1 MTRTSK
7 VDSLAVMSRVAH
19 VRDVVQRQKLAIA
32 AGESRRQEEQTDR
45 AETRLRETWAA
56 QEQST
61 RQPNI
66 DLGRL
71 GWIQD
76 LAAHADI
83 ALDGEKLRK
92 NELEVVLLAETH
104 EAQLKAHLRDRLADT
119 EATARMQECKEHDA
133 RQLEQAIEAWL
144 RYRERS

>member
-7 VDSLAVMSRVAH
+7 VDSLAVMSRVAN

-32 AGESRRQEEQTDR
+32 AAEAQRQTERTQR
-45 AETRLRETWAA
+45 AESQLQDTLAA
-56 QEQST
+56 IEQST
-61 RQPNI
+61 RQPSI

-76 LAAHADI
+76 LAAHADRT
-83 ALDGEKLRK
+83 LDGEKLK
-92 NELEVVLLAETH
+92 ENELEAVLLAEKH

-133 RQLEQAIEAWL
+133 RQLEQAIEAWVG
-144 RYRERS
+144 YGERN